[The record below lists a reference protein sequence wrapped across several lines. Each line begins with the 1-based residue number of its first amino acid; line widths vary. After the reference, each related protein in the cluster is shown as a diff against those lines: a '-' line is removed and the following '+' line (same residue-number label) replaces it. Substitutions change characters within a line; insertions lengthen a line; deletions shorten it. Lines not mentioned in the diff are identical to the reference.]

1 MKSVTVPVLVKSLVC
16 RRLVMIFRLRLV
28 IASKGRLGVSFR
40 VLSASIFETIH
51 VLSVLR
57 RARLSRNETAATMI
71 AELVYEMAYT
81 GSRAPEI
88 EEARQAAW
96 IEISALSAS
105 LREKLY
111 APPDMWNAAL
121 KSTERWKELLS

>member
-1 MKSVTVPVLVKSLVC
+1 MPDVDFAK
-16 RRLVMIFRLRLV
+16 
-28 IASKGRLGVSFR
+28 A
-40 VLSASIFETIH
+40 EH

-111 APPDMWNAAL
+111 APPSMWNAAL
-121 KSTERWKELLS
+121 KATERWKELLA

>member
-40 VLSASIFETIH
+40 VLSASIFETIDDEMSFARRGTRRVPMHDVDLPKAEH

-57 RARLSRNETAATMI
+57 RARLSRNET
-71 AELVYEMAYT
+71 
-81 GSRAPEI
+81 
-88 EEARQAAW
+88 AW

>member
-1 MKSVTVPVLVKSLVC
+1 MPDVDLPK
-16 RRLVMIFRLRLV
+16 
-28 IASKGRLGVSFR
+28 A
-40 VLSASIFETIH
+40 EH

-96 IEISALSAS
+96 IEISLSNLPNVGRSCCPRVIRLPQPLFVAS
-105 LREKLY
+105 KREGHQRSRRNVQQCRTSSF
-111 APPDMWNAAL
+111 P
-121 KSTERWKELLS
+121 LLLAN

>member
-1 MKSVTVPVLVKSLVC
+1 MPDVDLPK
-16 RRLVMIFRLRLV
+16 
-28 IASKGRLGVSFR
+28 A
-40 VLSASIFETIH
+40 EH

-57 RARLSRNETAATMI
+57 QARLSRNETAATMM

-81 GSRAPEI
+81 DLRPPEI
-88 EEARQAAW
+88 EEARKAAW

-105 LREKLY
+105 LKAESF

-121 KSTERWKELLS
+121 KATERWKELLA